1 MKLIIQRVKN
11 AAVRIEGKVVGEI
24 GVGLLVLLGITQTDT
39 RENADALIR
48 KLINLRVFNDD
59 MGRMNRSILDVRGS
73 FLVVSQFTL
82 YANTKKGNRPSFVD
96 AAHPEHAIPLY
107 EYFVE
112 NLKIQ
117 STLQVDT
124 GVFGAMMDVELT
136 NSGPVSIVLEH

>member
-1 MKLIIQRVKN
+1 
-11 AAVRIEGKVVGEI
+11 
-24 GVGLLVLLGITQTDT
+24 
-39 RENADALIR
+39 
-48 KLINLRVFNDD
+48 
-59 MGRMNRSILDVRGS
+59 
-73 FLVVSQFTL
+73 VVSQFTL

>member
-1 MKLIIQRVKN
+1 MKLVIQRVKN

-59 MGRMNRSILDVRGS
+59 EGRMNRSILDVRGS

-136 NSGPVSIVLEH
+136 NSGPVTIVLEH